1 MIRNERVFEPEC
13 RALLVFFTV
22 ALLLATH
29 WPGLSVQGPIDRT
42 DLIVHCGVFCVWTWL
57 LYGSGFILGGKV
69 CPCGKRRLIW
79 TAVVGVCFAVFDE
92 TTQPIFRRVFDPLD
106 LIADITGV
114 LIAIGTIAIA
124 ERQLRWGGTIRSA

>member
-13 RALLVFFTV
+13 RALFVFFTA
-22 ALLLATH
+22 ALLVATH
-29 WPGLSVQGPIDRT
+29 WPGLYIRGPIDRT
-42 DLIVHCGVFCVWTWL
+42 DLIIHAGVFCIWTWL
-57 LYGSGFILGGKV
+57 FYGSGLMLGGKV
-69 CPCGKRRLIW
+69 CPCGKRRLVW

-92 TTQPIFRRVFDPLD
+92 TTQPIFMRVFDPLD

-124 ERQLRWGGTIRSA
+124 QRQLRWGGTIRSA

>member
-1 MIRNERVFEPEC
+1 MIRNERLFVPEC
-13 RALLVFFTV
+13 RALLVFFTA

-69 CPCGKRRLIW
+69 CSCGKRRLIW

-114 LIAIGTIAIA
+114 LIAIGTISIA
-124 ERQLRWGGTIRSA
+124 QRQLRWGGTIRSA